1 MNRLD
6 GKKLVEQKIEDFHA
20 NVKYYTSKDFQEV
33 EARSRFIDPF
43 FQALGWNFDQTN
55 LPKHLW
61 DVHRE
66 YRQKDNSRTKKPDYA
81 FNIKGKL
88 KYFVEAKA
96 PWVPLTEKEPVF
108 QAKRYAYS
116 TNGKAPIVI
125 ITDFE
130 EFRVFNAIERPNF
143 DNPLQGSIKKL
154 DLRYT
159 DYLEKWDFL
168 YDNFSKEAVAD
179 GSLNNLLGKITK
191 NIKTLD
197 KEFLDEL
204 IGWREK
210 LARHLA
216 VRNLNLNTQEIN
228 EAVQRILDRLVFI
241 RNLED
246 REIEDN
252 ILFGLLKENES
263 IYKKLLPVFTEL
275 NKDYN
280 GLLFKPHYSEN
291 LIIDDA
297 VIKKIIK
304 NLYPPYS
311 PFQFDVIEPEILGRI
326 YEKFLGSKIRLT
338 EKHQAKV
345 EEKPEVRHAG
355 GVYYTPQYIV
365 DAIVEETVGKLVK
378 GKKPEEISSIKILD
392 PACGSGSF
400 LIGSF
405 SYLMKYHKEFYNN
418 NKTIKKYKDDYYEPE
433 DGEIQ
438 LSIKKKGDILVD
450 NIFGVDID
458 REATEVAMMS
468 LYLKLLEEGFDAE
481 YKKQAVLF
489 MRGFILP
496 DLTSNILC
504 GNSLINREQ
513 LFAYD
518 MFGDEDITPFD
529 WHDEKSGFGNIFNE
543 NGGFDI
549 VIGNPPYIR
558 IQEMQKW
565 ASKAVELYKQLYNAG
580 SSKNYDIY
588 VIFIEKALQLMS
600 PNGVMGMILPNKFMQ
615 QEYGEKIRKQIVDGH
630 HLLQIINFKD
640 FQVFKDATT
649 YTCLLFLTKSSNDNF
664 KYSECSDE
672 NMILNFTEIKS
683 SRISSSSWVL
693 HSEEEMSF
701 LECFEGVPKLG
712 SLCDNIFVGIQ
723 TSADK
728 IYILDYISETDLYY
742 KLFSKTLNREVVLE
756 KMFIRHIISGLDVK
770 KYGTPFNRQYVIFPY
785 IINDGKPNLISKK
798 RFEADAP
805 KIWAYLVENRKTLED
820 RESGK
825 MKGEKWYGYV
835 YLKNMALQNQPKIC
849 VPRLVHEIQ
858 AIYDENGAWCLDN
871 VDVGGV
877 ILKTDHSHLVF
888 YVLGMLNSK
897 ILNKYLSMISTPFR
911 GGFWSCNRQYLEQ
924 LPIYLPDRSDKVKY
938 DYCMKI
944 EEYVKMIIELKKD
957 PKKQADAEFLEK
969 KIDEYVEVI
978 YLR

>member
-6 GKKLVEQKIEDFHA
+6 GKKLVEQKVEDFHA

-43 FQALGWNFDQTN
+43 FQAFGWNFEQTN

-191 NIKTLD
+191 NTKTLD

-204 IGWREK
+204 IGWREE

-311 PFQFDVIEPEILGRI
+311 PFQFDIIEPEILGRI

-400 LIGSF
+400 LIGAF

-418 NKTIKKYKDDYYEPE
+418 NKTIKKYKDDYYELE
-433 DGEIQ
+433 DGEIR

-543 NGGFDI
+543 KGGFDI

-565 ASKAVELYKQLYNAG
+565 ASKPVELYKQLYNAG

-640 FQVFKDATT
+640 FQVFKGATT

-798 RFEADAP
+798 QFEADAP
-805 KIWAYLVENRKTLED
+805 KIWAYL
-820 RESGK
+820 
-825 MKGEKWYGYV
+825 
-835 YLKNMALQNQPKIC
+835 A
-849 VPRLVHEIQ
+849 RL
-858 AIYDENGAWCLDN
+858 
-871 VDVGGV
+871 
-877 ILKTDHSHLVF
+877 S
-888 YVLGMLNSK
+888 
-897 ILNKYLSMISTPFR
+897 
-911 GGFWSCNRQYLEQ
+911 
-924 LPIYLPDRSDKVKY
+924 
-938 DYCMKI
+938 
-944 EEYVKMIIELKKD
+944 
-957 PKKQADAEFLEK
+957 
-969 KIDEYVEVI
+969 
-978 YLR
+978 